1 MAVKFLAS
9 KRITGLSTDRESS
22 STATINFSKHFAMT
36 DCSSYSSTE
45 SSTFPSN
52 GGSFGSDGS
61 NCYFDCTTFDTTS
74 IPDSATITEIRLQGQ
89 TFKYVDDD
97 VTTAQVKQITT
108 NFTAGSATAW
118 SQVRDNISYTT
129 INISDETTHTHNVVL
144 GSTANANLQ
153 SQLSAN
159 WFHLGF
165 DTDATSTGQGITY
178 WKNDNSPTTACK
190 IVVSY
195 TQTSLGSNL
204 QTNTVFSESDTGKD
218 YLWNGTAWVEVA

>member
-1 MAVKFLAS
+1 MAIKYLAGN
-9 KRITGLSTDRESS
+9 RIQGLSTDRQTSA
-22 STATINFSKHFAMT
+22 TATINFTKHFAMS

-52 GGSFGSDGS
+52 GGSFGSDQV
-61 NCYFDCTTFDTTS
+61 NCYFSFATFDTTS
-74 IPDSATITEIRLQGQ
+74 IPDGSTITEIRLQGQ

-97 VTTAQVKQITT
+97 VSTAQVKQITT

-129 INISDETTHTHNVVL
+129 INISDETTHPHTVVL

-165 DTDATSTGQGITY
+165 DTDADSTNQGITY

-195 TQTSLGSNL
+195 L
-204 QTNTVFSESDTGKD
+204 QNATFNVEDGTIFEETDTGKHFIRSGST
-218 YLWNGTAWVEVA
+218 WGEIN

>member
-1 MAVKFLAS
+1 MAIKYLAS
-9 KRITGLSTDRESS
+9 KRITGLSTDRLSS
-22 STATINFSKHFAMT
+22 STATINFSKHFSMR
-36 DCSSYSSTE
+36 DCSSYAATDENS
-45 SSTFPSN
+45 FPTN

-97 VTTAQVKQITT
+97 VSTAQVKQITT

-118 SQVRDNISYTT
+118 SQVRDNTSYTT
-129 INISDETTHTHNVVL
+129 INISGETAHTHNVVL

-195 TQTSLGSNL
+195 TQNALSNL
-204 QTNTVFSESDTGKD
+204 QSGTVFSESDTGID
-218 YLWNGTAWVEVA
+218 YLWNGSTWVEVA